1 MTKLVPI
8 LIGEQRMIQLSQ
20 LSMDE
25 ANDLRSFLP
34 GSSIKKMNFE
44 GMELHDC
51 IDFKT
56 YEYWVNSN
64 RVKEGS
70 TATIWDL

>member
-8 LIGEQRMIQLSQ
+8 LIGEQRIIQLSQ
-20 LSMDE
+20 LNMEE
-25 ANDLRSFLP
+25 ADDLRSFLP
-34 GSSIKKMNFE
+34 GSSIKKMDFQ

-51 IDFKT
+51 IDFET

-64 RVKEGS
+64 HVRADSAS
-70 TATIWDL
+70 TVWDL